1 MAKAPIITAL
11 LGVPAHPADR
21 AAYEGAVA
29 SERGDARGVCGWC
42 QEALDRIA
50 DRAVG
55 LMTADSIFA
64 GLALF
69 LADAASGRTEKL
81 IGSLAL
87 VQLVL
92 AVGLLCT
99 TLWLIGPGVTAD
111 RREDEALTRH
121 GFGLV
126 RGRTIRFTVAL
137 WLSGSAYLFILAQV
151 LLSLAR

>member
-1 MAKAPIITAL
+1 MSRAPILKAV
-11 LGVPAHPADR
+11 LGVPARADER
-21 AAYEGAVA
+21 AAYEAA
-29 SERGDARGVCGWC
+29 LLAERGGPKAVCAHC
-42 QEALDRIA
+42 QESLDRIA
-50 DRAVG
+50 ERAVG

-69 LADAASGRTEKL
+69 LADGKEMTL
-81 IGSLAL
+81 DGVIGSLAL

-99 TLWLIGPGVTAD
+99 TLWLIAPGVTAE
-111 RREDEALTRH
+111 RSEDEAVMRH
-121 GFGLV
+121 GLGLV

-151 LLSLAR
+151 LLSLI